1 MVLRFKSHDLNE
13 ETGLLDT
20 LKEALDQIGRK
31 DFAVVLMVKGVPK

>member
-13 ETGLLDT
+13 ETELLDT